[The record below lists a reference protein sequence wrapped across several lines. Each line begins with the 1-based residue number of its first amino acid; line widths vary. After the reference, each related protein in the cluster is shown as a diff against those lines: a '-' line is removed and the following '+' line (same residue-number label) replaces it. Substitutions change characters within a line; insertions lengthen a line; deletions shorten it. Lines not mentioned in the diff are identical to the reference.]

1 MSVSRTFMD
10 VNEPLLS
17 SRRNWNRLLLSCGAS
32 AGVAAGFNA
41 PIAGVFFALEVMQ
54 NTFVDVDPKKGEKDY
69 TPTFWQLVTGQIPKI
84 VIRARELE
92 IPRHLLGRNFRT
104 DRDIRKELEEF
115 INGIWLEKDAL
126 IAQFKM
132 SAVGDSQQQSPVCS

>member
-1 MSVSRTFMD
+1 MKLNPEPTLPGPIQVPPHPQWPSLGPEETGISFENLLKPKVGGIGVVLYALGDKLQSMID
-10 VNEPLLS
+10 VTI
-17 SRRNWNRLLLSCGAS
+17 
-32 AGVAAGFNA
+32 VY
-41 PIAGVFFALEVMQ
+41 
-54 NTFVDVDPKKGEKDY
+54 PKKGEKDY

-115 INGIWLEKDAL
+115 INGI
-126 IAQFKM
+126 
-132 SAVGDSQQQSPVCS
+132 